1 MVKQGNKDYIPPLVL
16 AGPDPSTKQSNKVF
30 RLDLVGSEW
39 ELRAAL
45 LPPDLPDGVGRGLA
59 NSLVDTVAVL
69 GMFTAVANES
79 EGNEMA
85 LLGAAMEELANQ
97 QSRNQNEGVTKTDL
111 HWQSG
116 KRSSLCQVKNLEM
129 LRIRESQS

>member
-1 MVKQGNKDYIPPLVL
+1 MVSQQGDKDYIPPVVL
-16 AGPDPSTKQSNKVF
+16 AGPDPSTKQGDKVF
-30 RLDLVGSEW
+30 GLDLGSEW

-45 LPPDLPDGVGRGLA
+45 LPPALPDGVGRGLA
-59 NSLVDTVAVL
+59 NSLVDTVAVP
-69 GMFTAVANES
+69 GMFTAVADES

-97 QSRNQNEGVTKTDL
+97 QNRNQNEGATKTDL

-116 KRSSLCQVKNLEM
+116 VPPCVKS
-129 LRIRESQS
+129 RIWRCYVRESSSY